1 MAIDR
6 YVSVKYPL
14 EAASICTPKR
24 SWIMATV
31 TCGALI
37 VYNIPYAIFSS
48 VCYSISRINMHELK
62 DETLHSFKKSGFCL
76 KISYFMNK

>member
-1 MAIDR
+1 MRTFHHCLTVIVFQFCSLYGTVLVVLMAIDR

-14 EAASICTPKR
+14 EASSICTPKR

-48 VCYSISRINMHELK
+48 VCYSISKN
-62 DETLHSFKKSGFCL
+62 
-76 KISYFMNK
+76 